1 MKIFL
6 PFILLVVFLNACRQ
20 PETLQVHLTGV
31 IQNPTGEPVE
41 LVFFTDFTNN
51 EREIITLV
59 LDPENRFDVSF
70 DIPGPISANLRN
82 GRSSLQLFLNPGDK
96 LHLEVDAN
104 DWINTLAVSGEDA
117 VVNAFFVEYQRE
129 LGVNLGTPFFNNAAM
144 SFSAEGFKN
153 IIDSVVKVQLG
164 FLTNHASSGALTE
177 EFTTFFSAEVQYG
190 AKNRLLSYSAIHQRL
205 NQLEQP
211 AVISPGFFDFLN
223 DAALFHDNLLYSEAY
238 ANFLLNFLGYHHDL
252 NPGRFLEVAS
262 LNEIYYILAGEL
274 IPGLSGEFARAIS
287 INREFNFGEIE
298 KARTLL
304 DDFLATATSDDMKAR
319 ASRTW
324 DAIQAL
330 MPGKPAPDF
339 MLTDI
344 NGQQVSLSDFKGK
357 VVYLKFWASWCG
369 PCMRQVPPATELKK
383 RLADQNDLVFLYVS
397 IDTDHNAWRT
407 TVEHHGI
414 SGTHMVTPGRE
425 RGAPAL
431 YQVKWIP
438 TFYIIGRDGN
448 IFDNRPPQPSDP
460 NVDEVLLKA
469 LAQ

>member
-1 MKIFL
+1 MKLLL
-6 PFILLVVFLNACRQ
+6 PLILIAVFFNGCRR
-20 PETLQVHLTGV
+20 PETLQVHLTGI

-82 GRSSLQLFLNPGDK
+82 GRNSLQLFLSPGDK

-129 LGVNLGTPFFNNAAM
+129 LGINLGTPFFNNAAM
-144 SFSAEGFKN
+144 ISTAEGFKN
-153 IIDSVVKVQLG
+153 IVDSVVNVQLG
-164 FLTNHASSGALTE
+164 FLNNHASAGALTE
-177 EFTTFFSAEVQYG
+177 EFTAFFNAEIQYG
-190 AKNRLLSYSAIHQRL
+190 AKNRLLSYPAIHQRL

-211 AVISPGFFDFLN
+211 AVIPPGFFDFLN
-223 DAALFHDNLLYSEAY
+223 DPGLFNDNLLHSEAY
-238 ANFLLNFLGYHHDL
+238 ANFLLNFLGYHYGL
-252 NPGRFLEVAS
+252 NPDRFLEGTS
-262 LNEIYYILAGEL
+262 LNEINYKLAGEL

-298 KARTLL
+298 KARAML
-304 DDFLATATSDDMKAR
+304 DNFLATAVSDDLKGR
-319 ASRTW
+319 ITRTW

-330 MPGKPAPDF
+330 MPGRPAPDF
-339 MLTDI
+339 TLTDI

-369 PCMRQVPPATELKK
+369 PCMRQVPPAKELKN

-397 IDTDHNAWRT
+397 IDTDNNAWRT

-414 SGTHMVTPGRE
+414 TGTHLVTPGRE

-469 LAQ
+469 LAN

>member
-1 MKIFL
+1 MKLLL
-6 PFILLVVFLNACRQ
+6 PLILIAVFFNGCRR

-82 GRSSLQLFLNPGDK
+82 GRNSLQLFLSPGDK

-117 VVNAFFVEYQRE
+117 VVNAFFVEYQRK
-129 LGVNLGTPFFNNAAM
+129 LGINLGTPFFNNAAM
-144 SFSAEGFKN
+144 ISTAEGFKN
-153 IIDSVVKVQLG
+153 IVDSVVNVQLG
-164 FLTNHASSGALTE
+164 FLNNHASAGALTE
-177 EFTTFFSAEVQYG
+177 AFTTFFNAEIRYG
-190 AKNRLLSYSAIHQRL
+190 AKNRLLSYPAIHQRL

-211 AVISPGFFDFLN
+211 AVIPPGFFDFLN
-223 DAALFHDNLLYSEAY
+223 DPGLFNDNLLHSEAY
-238 ANFLLNFLGYHHDL
+238 ANFLLNFLGYHYGL
-252 NPGRFLEVAS
+252 NPDRFLEGTS
-262 LNEIYYILAGEL
+262 LNEINYKLAGEL
-274 IPGLSGEFARAIS
+274 IPGLSGEFARTIS

-298 KARTLL
+298 KARAML
-304 DDFLATATSDDMKAR
+304 DNFLATAVSEDLKGRVT
-319 ASRTW
+319 RTW
-324 DAIQAL
+324 EAIQAL
-330 MPGKPAPDF
+330 MPGRPAPDF
-339 MLTDI
+339 TLTDI

-369 PCMRQVPPATELKK
+369 PCMRQVPPAKELKN

-397 IDTDHNAWRT
+397 IDTDNNAWRT

-414 SGTHMVTPGRE
+414 TGTHLVTPGRE

-469 LAQ
+469 LAN